1 MTPEQQSCLEWI
13 RSRPTEI
20 QELMKKFPPSCK
32 VRAVATLHVPG
43 PGRLGVISSYCEDGC
58 VSVVDFMVWA
68 GFEQEPRVRAMCPP
82 GSLEVVEYLGNMTP
96 EWVERVLAGEDLPP
110 IWEN

>member
-32 VRAVATLHVPG
+32 VRAVVPLHVPS
-43 PGRLGVISSYCEDGC
+43 RLPRTPQRLLTDASQSATQP
-58 VSVVDFMVWA
+58 SLR
-68 GFEQEPRVRAMCPP
+68 EPPRPP
-82 GSLEVVEYLGNMTP
+82 GTP
-96 EWVERVLAGEDLPP
+96 
-110 IWEN
+110 